1 MRSRKI
7 YIGAILLL
15 FVVMQVVPLYGSDRP
30 PIVVEPEDPVY
41 DPIGGEGHPWQD
53 NNGGDDGSVS
63 NGKTSINEVISQIV
77 SFFTGKTKTPPKHKN
92 VVKKNKPSKNS
103 ELLSRKYK

>member
-7 YIGAILLL
+7 FIVAILML
-15 FVVMQVVPLYGSDRP
+15 FVALQIVPLYAADRP
-30 PIVVEPEDPVY
+30 GIKIKPENPVS

-53 NNGGDDGSVS
+53 TDGGDDGNVS
-63 NGKTSINEVISQIV
+63 DGKTGLDDIISQIIT
-77 SFFTGKTKTPPKHKN
+77 FFTGKTPPKHKN
-92 VVKKNKPSKNS
+92 VSKKNKLSKDS